1 MINSLASIINNITNT
16 SKRNVIVIQKFKTRR
31 KITYSYLKKKTNSVL
46 VMTFKY
52 ALIICLSYMIL
63 YPLLRM
69 ISTTFTHPYDY
80 GSLGSIWIPASPT
93 FDNIKIAAIIMDY
106 PKSVLYTAGSTLS
119 IMLLQ
124 VLSAALAGYS
134 FARLKFKG
142 SGLLFALA
150 IFTII
155 VPPASVML
163 PQYVFFRNFD
173 ILGIFE
179 RMTGEKLNLLG
190 KPTSM
195 LILAAMG
202 QGLNGG
208 LFIYIVRQFFKGL
221 PKELEEAAYVDG
233 AGFLRIFFGI
243 VMPLSKPSILTV
255 GVLSFVWNW
264 NDTYFPQLFNPSS
277 NYLRVR
283 LGMLSAPSGGT
294 SNVQLAIGNAISKIP
309 SDVVRLSSA
318 SYDSLILT
326 VCSLLVI
333 LPLIVFFIIIQ
344 KHFIEGIERSGIVG

>member
-1 MINSLASIINNITNT
+1 MINGRTGTVNNVANT
-16 SKRNVIVIQKFKTRR
+16 VKRGIFPLQISRPKK
-31 KITYSYLKKKTNSVL
+31 KITYFYIKKKVISSL
-46 VMTFKY
+46 IMAFKY

-80 GSLGSIWIPASPT
+80 GSLGSLWVPASPT
-93 FDNIKIAAIIMDY
+93 LDNIKVAAIIMDY
-106 PKSVLYTAGSTLS
+106 SKSVLYTAVSTFCV
-119 IMLLQ
+119 MVLQ
-124 VLSAALAGYS
+124 ILSAALAGYS

-142 SGLLFALA
+142 SGLLFALV

-155 VPPASVML
+155 VPQGSLML

-173 ILGIFE
+173 ILGIIKLISG
-179 RMTGEKLNLLG
+179 RKLNLLS

-195 LILAAMG
+195 LILAALG

-208 LFIYIVRQFFKGL
+208 LFIYIFRQFFKGL

-233 AGFLRIFFGI
+233 AGFLRIFFRI

-277 NYLRVR
+277 NYLRIR
-283 LGMLSAPSGGT
+283 LGMLSASSGGT
-294 SNVQLAIGNAISKIP
+294 SNVQLAIGNAISRIP
-309 SDVVRLSSA
+309 SDVVRLSTD

-333 LPLIVFFIIIQ
+333 LPLIVFFLIIQ
-344 KHFIEGIERSGIVG
+344 KHFIESIERSGIVG